1 MDRNIIGHI
10 PDLSFEGDDEYQER
24 ERDQR
29 LQDGDDLPTNRLH
42 VSATSTEMDTLRFVH
57 RWVVKQFPVYQEL
70 YNTGDFLES
79 NCFGSSD
86 GNYKFR
92 LKLFPKGKDD
102 DCHSFLSLYLTIR
115 NCPTNRIKFKVN
127 FYVETTEGTK
137 ACSLNRNMVTIHKG
151 GIVTASKFYALEEI
165 RDKPS
170 LFLPDEALTICAEL
184 LVFKDP
190 TSRRVGMD
198 QLGEAFAD
206 DLVDAD
212 NIDFPMRFDSI
223 SYPVN
228 FPTPLS
234 TKLKLLGS
242 QEETD
247 VRLSMTQTIL
257 QDKLDVCKDVGKLF
271 MNDELTDFTII
282 CNGVSFRV
290 HKAILSARCTY
301 FATMF
306 SDETNMECKS
316 GEVTFED
323 FDNEIMKAVLRFIYT
338 GEVLEESKSIEML
351 GAADRLQLDSL
362 KTFIEKCLVSE
373 VNQSTVCNLLLHA
386 DIYNA
391 ERLRK
396 RCINCIGRY
405 QSKILQSEDW
415 DEIEKK
421 NPTLASQ
428 TLKAVVMRNHRTQ
441 ATVRAA
447 PMENNV
453 IQNKRPRFS

>member
-1 MDRNIIGHI
+1 M
-10 PDLSFEGDDEYQER
+10 
-24 ERDQR
+24 
-29 LQDGDDLPTNRLH
+29 
-42 VSATSTEMDTLRFVH
+42 
-57 RWVVKQFPVYQEL
+57 
-70 YNTGDFLES
+70 
-79 NCFGSSD
+79 
-86 GNYKFR
+86 
-92 LKLFPKGKDD
+92 
-102 DCHSFLSLYLTIR
+102 
-115 NCPTNRIKFKVN
+115 N

-316 GEVTFED
+316 GEVSFT
-323 FDNEIMKAVLRFIYT
+323 FIY
-338 GEVLEESKSIEML
+338 L
-351 GAADRLQLDSL
+351 
-362 KTFIEKCLVSE
+362 FI
-373 VNQSTVCNLLLHA
+373 
-386 DIYNA
+386 IYFFN
-391 ERLRK
+391 
-396 RCINCIGRY
+396 
-405 QSKILQSEDW
+405 
-415 DEIEKK
+415 
-421 NPTLASQ
+421 
-428 TLKAVVMRNHRTQ
+428 
-441 ATVRAA
+441 
-447 PMENNV
+447 
-453 IQNKRPRFS
+453 